1 MGLSLSMARISVLSH
16 FLLVRM
22 LLDLLCVS
30 FCYLEMVFD
39 QTFESFFTFGNSQS
53 LFLCTFIPYI
63 FFSFSIL
70 EFLVASWG
78 PSVLIPLLPPFL
90 NQGTTLKTF
99 CSVAVSILLFS
110 QQNH

>member
-1 MGLSLSMARISVLSH
+1 MNLSLSMARISVLSH
-16 FLLVRM
+16 FLLFRM

-30 FCYLEMVFD
+30 FCDLEMVLD

-70 EFLVASWG
+70 EFLAASWG
-78 PSVLIPLLPPFL
+78 PFFSAHSSASPFL
-90 NQGTTLKTF
+90 KSGYHF
-99 CSVAVSILLFS
+99 
-110 QQNH
+110 